1 MKMKLKWTPRAYEQL
16 YEIIAYITK
25 DSKKNAGEIFDRI
38 HSTALKLVDFPEMG
52 AHPHDERL
60 LRSGYRMLVVEK
72 FLILY
77 MIDGDAVV
85 IMGVVHGA
93 QQYEHLFK

>member
-1 MKMKLKWTPRAYEQL
+1 MRLKWTPRAYEQL
-16 YEIIAYITK
+16 YEIIAYIAK

-93 QQYEHLFK
+93 QQCEHLFK

>member
-1 MKMKLKWTPRAYEQL
+1 MKLKWTPRAHEQL
-16 YEIIAYITK
+16 YEIIEYIAK
-25 DSKKNAGEIFDRI
+25 GSKKNASEIFDRI
-38 HSTALKLVDFPEMG
+38 HSAAMKLVDFPEMG

-77 MIDGDAVV
+77 MIGGDAVT

>member
-1 MKMKLKWTPRAYEQL
+1 MKLKWTSRAHEQL
-16 YEIIAYITK
+16 YEIIEYIAK

-38 HSTALKLVDFPEMG
+38 HSSALKLVDFHEMG

-77 MIDGDAVV
+77 MIDGDTVV

>member
-1 MKMKLKWTPRAYEQL
+1 MQLKWTPRAHEQL
-16 YEIIAYITK
+16 YVIVEYIAKSSI
-25 DSKKNAGEIFDRI
+25 KNGGEIFDRI
-38 HSTALKLVDFPEMG
+38 HASVLNLADFPEMG

-60 LRSGYRMLVVEK
+60 LRSGYRMLVIEK
-72 FLILY
+72 FLVLY
-77 MIDGDAVV
+77 VIDGDAVV